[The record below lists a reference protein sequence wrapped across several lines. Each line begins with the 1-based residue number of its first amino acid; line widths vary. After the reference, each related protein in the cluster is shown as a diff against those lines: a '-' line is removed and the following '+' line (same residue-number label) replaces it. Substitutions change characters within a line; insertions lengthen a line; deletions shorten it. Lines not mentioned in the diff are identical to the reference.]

1 MTGYG
6 IIGLNLRL
14 IFSLVMLDQDGVYYG
29 YFGLKSQ
36 VMFFSEVAG
45 LNTRFGFTL
54 SVLRIHPKLSSTL
67 CVLVSYLSFVSSPVI
82 LGLYLSFGS
91 TLGVFFFP
99 ISG

>member
-14 IFSLVMLDQDGVYYG
+14 IFSLVMLDEVGVYYG

-36 VMFFSEVAG
+36 VAG

-54 SVLRIHPKLSSTL
+54 SVLRIHPKLSSTM
-67 CVLVSYLSFVSSPVI
+67 CVLGSYLSFVSSPVI

-91 TLGVFFFP
+91 TLGVFFP